1 MNQPSNL
8 SDLRH
13 IVKFFVNKDM
23 RDYAQQI
30 SLFKIQKTDY
40 DFIESSSI
48 DVMLNVR
55 VTCLLGNIFSKQFFL
70 IFALKRS

>member
-48 DVMLNVR
+48 DIIIN
-55 VTCLLGNIFSKQFFL
+55 CLQFTPG
-70 IFALKRS
+70 